1 MLPPRSNICC
11 GTVSF
16 VLVGVRQTSKV
27 RFTITSLIVTISI
40 SCSICSA
47 NASEGCPTTTQAQ
60 AKRGRLGRP
69 LARARGGAP
78 IRGPDLH
85 ICASGRQI
93 TVTLDDP
100 RPRLRRFGRA
110 RAVCGSKLISS
121 LGVFCAHASF
131 PPSASRRLVG

>member
-78 IRGPDLH
+78 VRGLRISVKASTPSYESDL
-85 ICASGRQI
+85 IGGQ
-93 TVTLDDP
+93 VL
-100 RPRLRRFGRA
+100 
-110 RAVCGSKLISS
+110 
-121 LGVFCAHASF
+121 VFCAHASF
-131 PPSASRRLVG
+131 PPSASRRLVGQ